1 MDHFN
6 NEQDSGVENGAK
18 TLLTRI
24 SISHVDQVS
33 VGITGPPSRL
43 TELFRRSLRL
53 ASSRHAALPISGGL
67 CHVPN
72 VYDDD
77 DVRAILKAAQAEDR
91 WGSRPV
97 QRPLL
102 SPYTGAAFEA
112 SNAHQLVRAICT
124 EALTK
129 PLFFDRLAE
138 GAATHI
144 SHDLGSQTAQSCQIL
159 HYRTSSISETIIST
173 VNEKLSPEIMVQR
186 QDLVDWLM
194 AEESAMDQ
202 ECGNPGVPQD
212 SKLAIVG
219 MACRMPSDADTPERF
234 WELLVEG
241 RDTLSVV
248 PPDRFDIEA
257 HFNPK
262 GEIENTVGTKF
273 GNFISNPGQ
282 FDAGFFNM
290 SPREVRS
297 RPPPPFP
304 VLQISNNRV

>member
-1 MDHFN
+1 
-6 NEQDSGVENGAK
+6 
-18 TLLTRI
+18 
-24 SISHVDQVS
+24 
-33 VGITGPPSRL
+33 
-43 TELFRRSLRL
+43 
-53 ASSRHAALPISGGL
+53 
-67 CHVPN
+67 
-72 VYDDD
+72 
-77 DVRAILKAAQAEDR
+77 
-91 WGSRPV
+91 
-97 QRPLL
+97 
-102 SPYTGAAFEA
+102 
-112 SNAHQLVRAICT
+112 
-124 EALTK
+124 
-129 PLFFDRLAE
+129 
-138 GAATHI
+138 
-144 SHDLGSQTAQSCQIL
+144 
-159 HYRTSSISETIIST
+159 
-173 VNEKLSPEIMVQR
+173 MVQR